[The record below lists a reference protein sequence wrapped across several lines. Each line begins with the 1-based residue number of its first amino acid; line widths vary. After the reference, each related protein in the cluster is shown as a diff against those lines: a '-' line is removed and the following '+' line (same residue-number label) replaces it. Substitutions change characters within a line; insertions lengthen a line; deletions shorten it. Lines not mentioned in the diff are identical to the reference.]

1 MADLTLKQ
9 LEYLIAA
16 AEAGSVTG
24 AAAQLYISQSAVS
37 TALSDL
43 EQTLGT
49 QLFVRRP
56 RGLALTN
63 AGREILNDARRI
75 VMSVDD
81 MKETARSSVES
92 LTGKLRVGCYST
104 LAPVLLPMII
114 DEFLGQ
120 HPKVD
125 LSFVEGSHADLTDK
139 LRSGQLDLA
148 IVYDYGIAEMRSGD
162 DFSLERVYE
171 SLPYVLLPNDHDLAE
186 RRRVALHEL
195 AEEPLILFDLAPGGD
210 YFLSFF
216 ARAGLQPR
224 VRFRTTSFEMVRALV
239 ARGLGYSIL
248 SQRTDISMSYEGRV
262 FATAELI
269 EGAVP
274 LGIATAR
281 VKQVQPTARM
291 RAFMEQVRLSLNGW
305 KGTRIR

>member
-114 DEFLGQ
+114 DEFLSR

-216 ARAGLQPR
+216 ARAGLQPQ

-262 FATAELI
+262 FATTELA